1 MLNNE
6 AQAASTRLLLSPVS
20 AANTAAATSGWVDAR
35 HCHGDIMFV
44 NQVGALTGSITWT
57 IEHAT
62 DGGGTGA
69 VAITPNEGA
78 YAAGA
83 ANQIQKR
90 TIGANACLGW
100 VRCVGTI
107 VTGPALVSASIS
119 FRPKY
124 TT

>member
-6 AQAASTRLLLSPVS
+6 AQASTPRILLNPVS
-20 AANTAAATSGWVDAR
+20 AGNTAAATSAWVNVGDSV
-35 HCHGDIMFV
+35 GDIMFV

-62 DGGGTGA
+62 DGSGTGA
-69 VAITPNEGA
+69 AAIVPNEGA

-90 TIGANACLGW
+90 TISANACLGW

-107 VTGPALVSASIS
+107 VTGPALVAASVHT
-119 FRPKY
+119 RPQIV
-124 TT
+124 